1 MLNSMMINDRGH
13 IPFSLL
19 RHSVSVL
26 GNVRIDVRLYLHIG
40 FRQDITKAKR
50 ICFFLLAQQTDG
62 AFYRKLILERSCRDH
77 SVGLNHLLMREEP
90 PVSRVS
96 QCTT

>member
-1 MLNSMMINDRGH
+1 MTLSSLMIDACGY

-19 RHSVSVL
+19 RHSVSVF

-50 ICFFLLAQQTDG
+50 ICFFLLARQTLG
-62 AFYRKLILERSCRDH
+62 ALYRKLILERSCHDH
-77 SVGLNHLLMREEP
+77 SVGFNRLLVREEP
-90 PVSRVS
+90 PVS
-96 QCTT
+96 